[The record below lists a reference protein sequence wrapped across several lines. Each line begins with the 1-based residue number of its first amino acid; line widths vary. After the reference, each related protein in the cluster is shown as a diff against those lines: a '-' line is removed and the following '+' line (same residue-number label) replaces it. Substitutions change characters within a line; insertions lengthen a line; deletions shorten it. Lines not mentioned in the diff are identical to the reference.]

1 MRHLDTEA
9 LRALTAGEPEAVA
22 YFREHLAQPCEA
34 CIDFLARAP
43 GPGLLDGQVD
53 SLLLHLAPARQEE
66 PPLDEVGFARV
77 RRGLRVPSRPWRGV
91 AAAMALAAGLAG
103 LVLLTRSQVH
113 PSGGEK
119 GAWDG
124 VKGVGHLAL
133 ETSVVAREPD
143 GTLRRMDPGASASD
157 EDVLVLRYHATE
169 AGEALLFQQR
179 VDAAPELL
187 GRFPLYAGTH
197 ELEGPQGLV
206 GISLEGESGPL
217 SLWLVGFPTGHVPPP
232 DEVREALTR
241 GDMTEGSVLAIN
253 RFDLH
258 VRSDHGQNP
267 SPR

>member
-1 MRHLDTEA
+1 MRHLDAEA

-22 YFREHLAQPCEA
+22 YFREHLLHPCAE
-34 CIDFLARAP
+34 CIDFLARTP

-53 SLLLHLAPARQEE
+53 ALLLHLAPARQEE
-66 PPLDEVGFARV
+66 PRLDEVGFARV
-77 RRGLRVPSRPWRGV
+77 RRGLRGPGQPWRKV
-91 AAAMALAAGLAG
+91 AASVALAAGLAG
-103 LVLLTRSQVH
+103 LLVLTRSQVQ
-113 PSGGEK
+113 PPGQEK

-124 VKGVGHLAL
+124 VKGVGRLAL
-133 ETSVVAREPD
+133 ETSVVAREP
-143 GTLRRMDPGASASD
+143 GGNLRRMDPGAIASD

-179 VDAAPELL
+179 AGAAPELL
-187 GRFPLYAGTH
+187 GRFPLRAGTH

-217 SLWLVGFPTGHVPPP
+217 TLWLVGFPSGQVPPP

-241 GDMTEGSVLAIN
+241 DPMEERSVLAVN

-258 VRSDHGQNP
+258 VRGD
-267 SPR
+267 